1 MSDSEQKQQ
10 PYQRTIRS
18 FVRRQGRLT
27 HGQEHALETHWPTFG
42 IEYQKQSL
50 NLEAV
55 FGNKNP
61 VTLEIGFGNGNSLAE
76 MAAAAPERNFL
87 GIEVHTPGVG
97 HLLQRIG
104 ELGLSNLRLMHH
116 DAVEVLKD
124 QLQDDSLNRFQLFFP
139 DPWHKKKHQKRRIVQ
154 SQFMD
159 QIANKLQS
167 GGKVHMATDWQHYAE
182 QMAEVLE
189 AHPLFENLADEGL
202 YVPRPEERP
211 LTKFEQRGQRLGH
224 GIWDLLYRRM

>member
-1 MSDSEQKQQ
+1 MSNSEQT

-18 FVRRQGRLT
+18 FVRRGGRLT
-27 HGQEHALETHWPTFG
+27 HGQAHALETLWPTFG
-42 IEYQKQSL
+42 IEYQQQPLDLS
-50 NLEAV
+50 ET
-55 FGNKNP
+55 FGNDHP

-76 MAAAAPERNFL
+76 MAAATPEHNFL

-116 DAVEVLKD
+116 DAVEVLND
-124 QLQDDSLNRFQLFFP
+124 QLQDQSLDRFQLFFP

-154 SQFMD
+154 PTFMD
-159 QIANKLQS
+159 QIANKLKS
-167 GGKVHMATDWQHYAE
+167 GGMVHMATDWQHYAE
-182 QMAEVLE
+182 QMSEVLE
-189 AHPLFENLADEGL
+189 AHPLFENVASEGL

-224 GIWDLLYRRM
+224 GIWDLLYQRA